1 MQYIVRGGFV
11 KILRKYNLQ
20 AIRGGHTYARGGKMK
35 TIHMHKMTH
44 SLFCVAAFSTALFCS
59 VGATQEINKDG
70 AEAGSIE
77 KSDRECRTS
86 RSIGSKIRRSQ
97 CLSKE
102 EWALVDARQQELEK
116 ESQKNKDE
124 YFRRTIQ
131 RGGLIRDDAL
141 DNPNTP

>member
-1 MQYIVRGGFV
+1 
-11 KILRKYNLQ
+11 
-20 AIRGGHTYARGGKMK
+20 MK
-35 TIHMHKMTH
+35 PIHMHKRKR
-44 SLFCVAAFSTALFCS
+44 SLTWMAAFGIALLSFA
-59 VGATQEINKDG
+59 GATQVISSDEAV
-70 AEAGSIE
+70 AESSK

-86 RSIGSKIRRSQ
+86 RSVGSKIRRSQ

-131 RGGLIRDDAL
+131 RSGLVRDDVL